1 VTGSS
6 DAAQEERLLI
16 LAPVGKDASLTAAKL
31 RSAGMHCQVCRDIAT
46 LAAEIDAGAGAA
58 LVAEEALAGGTET
71 LVSVLARQ
79 PSWSDLPIL
88 LLTRPGA
95 DSSTVAL
102 AVSTLGNVIL
112 LERPIRVSALVSA
125 ASTALRARQRQYQS
139 RAQLQSLEEADRRKD
154 EFLATLAHELRN
166 PLAPIRNSVEL
177 LRMAGTEQPV
187 VRDLADMMGRQVVHM
202 VRLVDDLLEI
212 SRITRGTIELRR
224 MPVQLAAVVA
234 SALETSRTMI
244 DASQHRLEVQLPD
257 EDVWLDVD
265 HTRIAQVI
273 SNLLNN
279 AAKYTDPGGLIRLT
293 ARRVEGEAVIEVQ
306 DTGIGIPANLLPR
319 VFDMFAQGDTAASRS
334 PGGLGIGLT
343 LVRSVVEM
351 HGGKVAAYSDGQGTG
366 SLLTVRL
373 PVMEKAHAS
382 GPHEPAPKR
391 GLFTSDS
398 RVLVVDDNHD
408 AADSLGALLEIIGA
422 QVAIAHDGPTA
433 LAMVQTHRPD
443 IVFLD
448 IGMPQ
453 MDGYEVARRIRQL
466 PQAANALLVALT
478 GWGQEKD
485 RLQSEAAGFDR
496 HLVKPADL
504 DTLRGLLA
512 AAGQAHG

>member
-1 VTGSS
+1 VTELREPALEG
-6 DAAQEERLLI
+6 RLLI
-16 LAPVGKDASLTAAKL
+16 LAPVGKDAILTATKL
-31 RSAGMHCQVCRDIAT
+31 RRAGMQCHICRDIAT

-58 LVAEEALAGGTET
+58 LVAEEALAGGTEA
-71 LVSVLARQ
+71 LVSMLARQ
-79 PSWSDLPIL
+79 PNWSDLPIL

-95 DSSTVAL
+95 DSIIVSL

-112 LERPIRVSALVSA
+112 LERPIRVSALISA
-125 ASTALRARQRQYQS
+125 ASTALRARRRQYQS
-139 RAQLQSLEEADRRKD
+139 RAQLLSLEEADRRKD

-177 LRMAGTEQPV
+177 LRMAGADQPLV
-187 VRDLADMMGRQVVHM
+187 QDLADMMGRQVVHM

-244 DASQHRLEVQLPD
+244 DAARHRLEVQLPD

-293 ARRVEGEAVIEVQ
+293 GRRVGDEAVIEVQ
-306 DTGIGIPANLLPR
+306 DTGIGIPAALLPR

-351 HGGKVAAYSDGQGTG
+351 HGGKVAAQSNGPGTG

-373 PVMEKAHAS
+373 PVIHGRQAS
-382 GPHEPAPKR
+382 QAQAGTPER
-391 GLFTSDS
+391 LVVTSHS
-398 RVLVVDDNHD
+398 RILVVDDNQD
-408 AADSLGALLEIIGA
+408 AADSLGALLELIGA

-433 LAMVQTHRPD
+433 LAMIETHRPD

-453 MDGYEVARRIRQL
+453 MDGYEVARRMRQL
-466 PQAANALLVALT
+466 PHSANTLLVALT

-485 RLQSEAAGFDR
+485 RLHSEAAGFDR
-496 HLVKPADL
+496 HLVKPTDL

-512 AAGQAHG
+512 AAGQVPG